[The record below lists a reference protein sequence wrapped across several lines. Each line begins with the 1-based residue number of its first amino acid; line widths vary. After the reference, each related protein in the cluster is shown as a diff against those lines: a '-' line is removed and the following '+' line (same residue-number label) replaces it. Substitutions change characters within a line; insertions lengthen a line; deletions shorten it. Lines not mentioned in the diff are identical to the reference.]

1 MARLT
6 TIQIHQRYETLPVD
20 ILRSH
25 RARLFRVGIR
35 QKSGK
40 IYILRAERAPYIS
53 ERGVSDNAGSETRS
67 IPGFLSS
74 ARDLTCFAGMW
85 ETPLAPRWNGTTSH
99 SNVGTTVSRDCDF

>member
-40 IYILRAERAPYIS
+40 IYILRVERAPYIS
-53 ERGVSDNAGSETRS
+53 ERGVSDNAGRETRS

-74 ARDLTCFAGMW
+74 ARDLTCFACGKR
-85 ETPLAPRWNGTTSH
+85 RWNGTTSH